1 NGVKSRWTLFVPREN
16 DAFNCCEVS
25 IVEIENLSERARE
38 IKLIFYV
45 ENDLDGAYKLQGY
58 NTHAAAKSAAFNGLK
73 HAFRED
79 FEGQKRSFTFFSACD
94 APLSGW
100 DAARNAFIGPY
111 NSVFDPIALHR
122 GGCSDSDCVAEK
134 MGFALE
140 TTLKLE
146 PHGRAACCFVCGIA
160 ESDEKVEALIKRF
173 CRYENAKEALSQTVQ
188 RIEERLDKGL
198 KLHAPIDGFDELFNY
213 WLKYETDLGSRWAR
227 VRHNGYRDI
236 ASDTE
241 CLATFEPR
249 LAWERIKRLLTYQ
262 YASGYCP
269 RTFIDGQI
277 RDNNFSDCAV
287 WLSFTVYYII
297 MELGDLTLLEEEVP
311 FNDGSVA
318 SVYEHVKRSV
328 AFLHGFTGLYGLIR
342 IWGGDWNDCM
352 NFVGMKNKGV
362 SVWLSIA
369 WVRAARMLRELA
381 LARGEDAYAATLAEW
396 TEDMCARINQYGWD
410 EKGGYYIYAISDDG
424 QRIGDSDCEEGSVFL
439 NPQLWAVLA
448 GGLGAGREEE
458 AIENSYRLL
467 WDRLGTRVST
477 PPYTAKNAWIGG
489 IAEKAPGVQENGG
502 VYLHAM
508 CWKLAVD
515 AMRNDSKRVGEDLIQ
530 ILPFTNSVVD
540 GRAEPYTICNCYMG
554 KETGYRYGT
563 PGQSWRTASGQ
574 WLLKATAQFVFGLQP
589 TLEGLRIKPC
599 LPDDWNEA
607 YAEKEFR
614 GCRYKITYRKT
625 GEKGIAFN
633 GEALNEDL
641 LPLRDGEVL
650 VTF

>member
-1 NGVKSRWTLFVPREN
+1 MDMNNKFGHFAEGGKAFEITTPAIPRNWYNYFFTDNYVSFTSQCAVGQGFLQDSLGRRLQCVGARGMYALEEETGWNLCGLPVYEKNDGYRCTHRRGASEIELSKNGVKSRWTLFVPREN

-25 IVEIENLSERARE
+25 IIEIENLSERARE

-262 YASGYCP
+262 YA
-269 RTFIDGQI
+269 
-277 RDNNFSDCAV
+277 
-287 WLSFTVYYII
+287 
-297 MELGDLTLLEEEVP
+297 
-311 FNDGSVA
+311 
-318 SVYEHVKRSV
+318 
-328 AFLHGFTGLYGLIR
+328 
-342 IWGGDWNDCM
+342 
-352 NFVGMKNKGV
+352 
-362 SVWLSIA
+362 
-369 WVRAARMLRELA
+369 
-381 LARGEDAYAATLAEW
+381 
-396 TEDMCARINQYGWD
+396 
-410 EKGGYYIYAISDDG
+410 
-424 QRIGDSDCEEGSVFL
+424 
-439 NPQLWAVLA
+439 
-448 GGLGAGREEE
+448 
-458 AIENSYRLL
+458 
-467 WDRLGTRVST
+467 
-477 PPYTAKNAWIGG
+477 
-489 IAEKAPGVQENGG
+489 
-502 VYLHAM
+502 
-508 CWKLAVD
+508 
-515 AMRNDSKRVGEDLIQ
+515 
-530 ILPFTNSVVD
+530 
-540 GRAEPYTICNCYMG
+540 
-554 KETGYRYGT
+554 
-563 PGQSWRTASGQ
+563 
-574 WLLKATAQFVFGLQP
+574 
-589 TLEGLRIKPC
+589 
-599 LPDDWNEA
+599 
-607 YAEKEFR
+607 
-614 GCRYKITYRKT
+614 
-625 GEKGIAFN
+625 
-633 GEALNEDL
+633 
-641 LPLRDGEVL
+641 
-650 VTF
+650 